1 MSHMADRFEFDGHMA
16 LGQVEEPFAPHTA
29 LSAYTNAYN
38 AATTKDQKRQAAAAC
53 HRCCVLIGDIH
64 LAKAYQQLLL

>member
-1 MSHMADRFEFDGHMA
+1 MSHMAERFEFDVLMA
-16 LGQVEEPFAPHTA
+16 AGQVEEPVSPHKA

-38 AATTKDQKRQAAAAC
+38 AATTDDQKRQAAAAC